1 MIDESLLSWQ
11 SRAIKAEAE
20 VARLRSVDSRLAIK
34 HQKLHEEQQSE
45 INRLLLACET
55 MQEQGR
61 QYQESNA
68 ALQAMLDNAIDTAF
82 DLEAENARLRKVMND
97 VINIALNGDAEEWLA
112 LREVLAEVDISK
124 METTMGEG

>member
-1 MIDESLLSWQ
+1 VE
-11 SRAIKAEAE
+11 
-20 VARLRSVDSRLAIK
+20 RLRLVDSRLAIK

-68 ALQAMLDNAIDTAF
+68 ALQAKLDNAIDTAF
-82 DLEAENARLRKVMND
+82 DLEAENARLRKV
-97 VINIALNGDAEEWLA
+97 VEAARGVFL
-112 LREVLAEVDISK
+112 
-124 METTMGEG
+124 GEGEHLCSEFEDAMDQLGQALSELDEADQKARLGQPGQAGLR

>member
-1 MIDESLLSWQ
+1 MIRQKVIDNYRDMVASLKTEL
-11 SRAIKAEAE
+11 KLAETE
-20 VARLRSVDSRLAIK
+20 VERLRKVA
-34 HQKLHEEQQSE
+34 EQQSE

-68 ALQAMLDNAIDTAF
+68 ALQAKLDNAIDTAF
-82 DLEAENARLRKVMND
+82 DLEAKNARLRKVMND